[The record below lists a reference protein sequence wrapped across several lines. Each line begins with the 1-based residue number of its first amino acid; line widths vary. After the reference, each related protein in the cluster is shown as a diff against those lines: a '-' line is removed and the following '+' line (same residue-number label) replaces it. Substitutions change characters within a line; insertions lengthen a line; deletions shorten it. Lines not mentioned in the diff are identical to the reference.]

1 MAPPPEQNRS
11 GAIDPTI
18 MELTTEETARFT
30 SALTGAAHRASAAL
44 EQLLPPADDAPLG
57 RVAAAMRHGA
67 LGGGKRLR
75 AFLVI
80 ESAGLTGGAPAQA
93 NRVAAAIECLH
104 AYSLIHDD
112 LPCMDDDDLRR
123 GLPTVH
129 KKWDEETAVLAGDA
143 LQTAAFEILAA
154 PETHPDGALRA
165 DLCLRLARA
174 SGALGMVGGQ
184 MIDIAA
190 ETATTPLTLPQIEQ
204 LQSLKTGA
212 LIKFSAEAGALL
224 GDPSQNDLTAISD
237 YACDLGS
244 AFQIRDDI
252 LDIEGDAAL
261 AGKALRKDADAGK
274 ATFVDLL
281 GLDGAKT
288 RANALAASAVD
299 HLARFGPA
307 ADALCL
313 AAKYSVCRRS

>member
-1 MAPPPEQNRS
+1 M
-11 GAIDPTI
+11 I
-18 MELTTEETARFT
+18 LTPAETDRFT
-30 SALTGAAHRASAAL
+30 AALISAADRASTTL
-44 EQLLPPADDAPLG
+44 DNLLPPVDDSPLG

-80 ESAGLTGGAPAQA
+80 EAAMLTGGTSEQA

-112 LPCMDDDDLRR
+112 LPCMDDDDMRR

-143 LQTAAFEILAA
+143 LQTIAFEILAG
-154 PETHPDGALRA
+154 PDTHDDATVRA

-190 ETATTPLTLPQIEQ
+190 ETAETPLTLPQIEQ

-224 GDPSQNDLTAISD
+224 GKPTDSDLNAISK

-252 LDIEGDAAL
+252 LDIEGDAAV

-274 ATFVDLL
+274 ATFVNLL
-281 GLDGAKT
+281 GLEGART
-288 RANALAASAVD
+288 RADELANAAAD
-299 HLARFGPA
+299 HLAKFGPA